1 MNPVQQQYPPVID
14 GLIYATVDMGAVQD
28 ALQRGWI
35 VGMVSETMPVQH
47 PNCASISMLLP
58 PFPVLEAYSNQQPQM
73 GRTMYLQFLN
83 SIELDQT
90 FSRLLGALRNFKR
103 VLLYIEPDPNK
114 EFQILDTI
122 AEFMFNTF
130 GLQIGIYNHPDMP
143 AGIFTSPMTNF
154 NISDCLFRNGAISK
168 EEYAFMIPPECVP
181 SSTSC
186 AMLLND
192 SGIRLN
198 SVEDILRVS
207 CQLLHEIR
215 QTVTTGKISPVMIIK
230 DQDIKQQQ
238 EQINQIVQ
246 NSKTIYGDQD
256 KPKI

>member
-1 MNPVQQQYPPVID
+1 MNSIPQQYPPAID

-35 VGMVSETMPVQH
+35 VGMVSETTPVPH

-73 GRTMYLQFLN
+73 GRAMYLEFLN
-83 SIELDQT
+83 SPELDQT
-90 FSRLLGALRNFKR
+90 VSRLLGALRNFKR

-122 AEFMFNTF
+122 AEFMFKVF
-130 GLQIGIYNHPDMP
+130 GIQIGIYNHADMP
-143 AGIFTSPMTNF
+143 AAIYGSPMANF

-181 SSTSC
+181 SNASC
-186 AMLLND
+186 AILLQ
-192 SGIRLN
+192 GIN
-198 SVEDILRVS
+198 FGMGSVEEVLRVT

-215 QTVTTGKISPVMIIK
+215 QTVTTGKPSPVMIIQDK
-230 DQDIKQQQ
+230 DIKQQQ
-238 EQINQIVQ
+238 NQINQIVQ
-246 NSKTIYGDQD
+246 QSKTIYGDQD
-256 KPKI
+256 KPNI